1 MIIASRREKSIL
13 KMYAPFPGTSPVPAT
28 IDATA
33 GTVSQETAA
42 AVAASAIHSGILAAA
57 AAELVE
63 LHQELREEIQV
74 SSYIS

>member
-1 MIIASRREKSIL
+1 MSASL
-13 KMYAPFPGTSPVPAT
+13 
-28 IDATA
+28 DAAA
-33 GTVSQETAA
+33 GVASHETAA

-74 SSYIS
+74 RLQFHRQ